1 MQLTLYV
8 PGLLLPDA
16 VRDDVL
22 FDLDAPTL
30 SLILGRA
37 QRHHEGADWLA
48 RAFSASPPLPIAALR
63 RAAENP
69 AGAWLCLDPVH
80 WLVGREGITLD
91 DPSRLALAPEEAE
104 SLCAA
109 VAPVFAPWG
118 ELSASAPGEWELRL
132 TRSLMLETR
141 SLPAAA
147 GHPIDPALPGGLDGA
162 AWRQCLAEAQTLLHG
177 HAANR
182 AREAA
187 GKPVVNSLWPW
198 GFGALPE
205 KIEAACDVV
214 WSRDTVLAGL
224 ALLAGI
230 PCLSLPD
237 GFAIASGRV
246 LCHIDALT
254 VPARTLNALT
264 WRLALLALERDW
276 LAPALAALKKGH
288 CSALRIVATDAT
300 GAGRTEIFSLVRGNL
315 WRFWKRPLPLAALA
329 AAA

>member
-37 QRHHEGADWLA
+37 QRRHEGADWLTREFA
-48 RAFSASPPLPIAALR
+48 IAPPMPVAVLR
-63 RAAENP
+63 RAAESP

-91 DPSRLALAPEEAE
+91 DPARLELSPEEAAA
-104 SLCAA
+104 LRAA
-109 VAPVFAPWG
+109 VAPVFTPWG
-118 ELSASAPGEWELRL
+118 ELSASSPGEWELRL

-141 SLPAAA
+141 PLPAAA
-147 GHPIDPALPGGLDGA
+147 GQAVDPALPGGLDGA
-162 AWRQCLAEAQTLLHG
+162 SWRQCLAEAQTLLHN

-205 KIEAACDVV
+205 KISAGYDVV
-214 WSRDTVLAGL
+214 WSRDAVLAGL
-224 ALLAGI
+224 AFLAGI
-230 PCLSLPD
+230 PCLSPPE
-237 GFAIASGRV
+237 GFAPASGRV
-246 LCHIDALT
+246 LCHIDALI

-264 WRLALLALERDW
+264 WRLALLSLERDW
-276 LAPALAALKKGH
+276 LAPALVALKKGH
-288 CSALRIVATDAT
+288 CSALRIVATDAAD
-300 GAGRTEIFSLVRGNL
+300 AGKTEILSLVRGNL